1 MSEEKKRNRVAPAAT
16 GVVALALLFGLWRG
30 GNGIGLVDNGTGEGS
45 ANEEAP
51 VVENN
56 SEEEAASNIITVKIE
71 EDVVTVNG
79 TVCEDAE
86 ALKAVVEQINADD
99 KVFKLEENNSI
110 KYTHDWV
117 VQAFEE
123 LEIPMLILD
132 E

>member
-45 ANEEAP
+45 SGEEAP

-86 ALKAVVEQINADD
+86 VLKAVVEQINADD

-110 KYTHDWV
+110 KFTHDWV

>member
-45 ANEEAP
+45 SGEEAS

-86 ALKAVVEQINADD
+86 VLKAVVEQINADD

-110 KYTHDWV
+110 KFTHDWV
-117 VQAFEE
+117 IQAFEE

>member
-30 GNGIGLVDNGTGEGS
+30 GNGIGLGDNGSGEGS
-45 ANEEAP
+45 AQEETAI
-51 VVENN
+51 VENN
-56 SEEEAASNIITVKIE
+56 SEEETSSDVITVKIE

-86 ALKAVVEQINADD
+86 ALKTIVEKINADG

-110 KYTHDWV
+110 KFTHDWV
-117 VQAFEE
+117 VQTFEE
-123 LEIPMLILD
+123 LEIPMLVLD

>member
-1 MSEEKKRNRVAPAAT
+1 M
-16 GVVALALLFGLWRG
+16 
-30 GNGIGLVDNGTGEGS
+30 
-45 ANEEAP
+45 
-51 VVENN
+51 
-56 SEEEAASNIITVKIE
+56 
-71 EDVVTVNG
+71 TVNG

>member
-45 ANEEAP
+45 SGEEAS

-86 ALKAVVEQINADD
+86 VLKAVVEQINADD

-110 KYTHDWV
+110 KFTHDWV